1 MRSQMFRL
9 EQCCGKKFGHD
20 CPMAPHGKTVSRRR
34 GIRGGAAAKRAAN
47 SRAPALVPTVRK
59 LKRKDF
65 ISQRALA
72 DELNRKG
79 IPAPRGGRW
88 HLTTVVRTLT
98 RLGLIR
104 VGKGRSNQR
113 LAVKKAADARAG
125 ALASTIRKLRKA
137 GFVSLGDI
145 ARELDKRH
153 VPTARGGKWHRK
165 SVSRLLQRLEKL
177 EP

>member
-1 MRSQMFRL
+1 MEL
-9 EQCCGKKFGHD
+9 
-20 CPMAPHGKTVSRRR
+20 HGKTLSRRR

-59 LKRKDF
+59 LKRKGF

-113 LAVKKAADARAG
+113 LAVKKAADARAR
-125 ALASTIRKLRKA
+125 ALASTVRKLRKA
-137 GFVSLGDI
+137 GFVSVSAI
-145 ARELDKRH
+145 TRELTNDRCRRH
-153 VPTARGGKWHRK
+153 GAEDGIETALANCCSACRSWSLSRHR
-165 SVSRLLQRLEKL
+165 R
-177 EP
+177 

>member
-1 MRSQMFRL
+1 MEL
-9 EQCCGKKFGHD
+9 
-20 CPMAPHGKTVSRRR
+20 HGKTSSRRR

-59 LKRKDF
+59 LKRKGF

-98 RLGLIR
+98 RLRLIT
-104 VGKGRSNQR
+104 VGKGRTNQR
-113 LAVKKAADARAG
+113 LAVKQAADARVR
-125 ALASTIRKLRKA
+125 ALASTIQKLRKA
-137 GFVSLGDI
+137 GFVSVSAI
-145 ARELDKRH
+145 ARELNERH
-153 VPTARGGKWHRK
+153 VPPAWGSKWHR
-165 SVSRLLQRLEKL
+165 STVRRLLERLDRLGRVSGSERRR
-177 EP
+177 